1 MNKNTKAKPM
11 PEKTAV
17 LAKKSRPAKDPFTQ
31 KMDLQA
37 RAGKDA
43 ETIRKEVLLAKEKL
57 KKRQSFF
64 EQMGSNDLL
73 TPSGD

>member
-1 MNKNTKAKPM
+1 MNKNAKVK
-11 PEKTAV
+11 PESGKTTAHI
-17 LAKKSRPAKDPFTQ
+17 KKSRPAKDPFTQ

-43 ETIRKEVLLAKEKL
+43 ETIRKEVMLVKEKL

-73 TPSGD
+73 TPSGG